1 MKCRHTIAYSHPAVQ
16 LARMG
21 ELANPTPSATSN
33 PQLWITYSLVNFMKF
48 DCFLPLLNSILH
60 ALVSIW
66 GWKNKHHCHC
76 CFEIQHSCKA
86 PTDNPTVVTWERAYA
101 STQVGV
107 LIRGGN
113 PAVHSPP
120 KSRLSLAGCLERL
133 LPSEEAPS
141 HSMLWYLV
149 SVHCWM
155 DYSCSTGGPLSPLRQ
170 SYRWCIYKT
179 S

>member
-76 CFEIQHSCKA
+76 CFEIQHSCKV
-86 PTDNPTVVTWERAYA
+86 PTDNPTVVTWE
-101 STQVGV
+101 GHV
-107 LIRGGN
+107 LLHRWVSWSEEEI
-113 PAVHSPP
+113 
-120 KSRLSLAGCLERL
+120 RLSTHLQSPGSAWQGVWRGCCLQRRL
-133 LPSEEAPS
+133 HLTACFGT
-141 HSMLWYLV
+141 WYLCTDGWITAAV
-149 SVHCWM
+149 QVDLCH
-155 DYSCSTGGPLSPLRQ
+155 P
-170 SYRWCIYKT
+170 
-179 S
+179 